1 MLKFNRSLF
10 KVRYYNSWQELASQ
24 TRSPSNKEVHLK
36 IASMQSSILELR
48 KDLDKLKYKKE
59 IKQYKY
65 TETGTIE
72 DIIEDYWKIGR

>member
-24 TRSPSNKEVHLK
+24 TRSPSNNEVHLK

>member
-1 MLKFNRSLF
+1 
-10 KVRYYNSWQELASQ
+10 
-24 TRSPSNKEVHLK
+24 
-36 IASMQSSILELR
+36 MQSSILELR